1 MQKIRLAPGEFQREQ
16 RGANSTL
23 PGNTEIPES
32 LKKDQFIFYGWLI
45 VIVGGIS
52 YALGYGAR
60 YSFSVI
66 FPSLLE
72 EFKWPRDITA
82 AMLSIH
88 ILVYGFIA
96 PVAGYLV
103 DRTGPRKTMVFGAT
117 LLSLGL
123 ALSRWGSEP
132 WHFYFSFGVLSG
144 AGLCLMGSVPF
155 TTVIK
160 NWFERK
166 RGLAFSLMFLGSG
179 GAFAFYPATAW
190 LIHRVG
196 WRNTFVV
203 EALIV
208 ASLMIPLIFLIVRYH
223 PLDKG
228 LVQDGIAEKTETS
241 PAKVEKNMQI
251 MDPEWAGVDWTFSKA
266 VKSSRFWLLS
276 LTTFSLWGV
285 MEHILVAHH
294 VAFAIDVGYSK
305 IYASSVLSLFGIL
318 FAFGSL
324 AGLISDR
331 IGREVT
337 VTIGTLTGISG
348 IVVLMLI
355 NDTSHPWMLYYYAL
369 SLGIGIGICSPTIAA
384 AITDIFQ
391 GPQVGFVIGFI
402 WFGFAIG
409 GAIGPWLGGW
419 LFEFSGNYSLAF
431 TVAITLYAVAC
442 AAVWLAAPRK
452 VRRVSGLGKTCPP
465 SHQKPS
471 GRQQDPKRK
480 NKEPRNQNEGLS

>member
-1 MQKIRLAPGEFQREQ
+1 MDQKDFPA
-16 RGANSTL
+16 AV
-23 PGNTEIPES
+23 
-32 LKKDQFIFYGWLI
+32 KKDKFPFYGWYITIAGL
-45 VIVGGIS
+45 IS

-82 AMLSIH
+82 AILSIH
-88 ILVYGFIA
+88 ILVYGLIA

-103 DRTGPRKTMVFGAT
+103 DRTGPRKTMVLGVI
-117 LLSLGL
+117 LLSAGL

-132 WHFYFSFGVLSG
+132 RYFYFSFGVLAG

-166 RGLAFSLMFLGSG
+166 RGLAFSLMFFGAG
-179 GAFAFYPATAW
+179 GAFAFYPVTAW
-190 LIHRVG
+190 LIHYVG

-203 EALIV
+203 EALII
-208 ASLMIPLIFLIVRYH
+208 AGIMIPLIILIVRYH
-223 PLDKG
+223 PYDKG
-228 LVQDGIAEKTETS
+228 LVQDGIEEKGKIFPT
-241 PAKVEKNMQI
+241 KVEKSMQI
-251 MDPEWAGVDWTFSKA
+251 MDPEWAAIDWTFSKA
-266 VKSSRFWLLS
+266 VRTGRLWLLA

-294 VAFAIDVGYSK
+294 VAFAIDVGYST
-305 IYASSVLSLFGIL
+305 IYASSVLSLFGVL

-331 IGREVT
+331 IGRELT
-337 VTIGTLTGISG
+337 ITIGTLIGISG
-348 IVVLMLI
+348 IVVIMLI
-355 NDTSHPWMLYYYAL
+355 KDTSHPWMLYYYAL
-369 SLGIGIGICSPTIAA
+369 SLGIGIGISAPTIAA

-391 GPQVGFVIGFI
+391 GPRVGFVIGFI
-402 WFGFAIG
+402 WFAFAVG

-419 LFEFSGNYSLAF
+419 LFEFSGTYWFAF
-431 TVAITLYAVAC
+431 VVAIALYALAC
-442 AAVWLAAPRK
+442 AAIWLAAPRK
-452 VRRVSGLGKTCPP
+452 VRRVSGQPKLGPP
-465 SHQKPS
+465 SLQKS
-471 GRQQDPKRK
+471 SRK
-480 NKEPRNQNEGLS
+480 GQEELS